1 MSLSS
6 ITACKLAPKKD
17 RGIGQRHRTHH
28 GACLLFTT
36 AACSATAHTGI
47 QRAYTEKRTRDKR
60 QGKALRR
67 ADSSSSGE
75 PGPMLH
81 AGASLAQKHNATQIC
96 NVGINKSGTQNACE
110 GLERWPTPGS
120 AYHTYTTLCPSTLRS
135 RRLAPHPTPL
145 TKCTHSN
152 VFRSSSPAFLQAR
165 EGIRHSSK
173 VATKVTHF
181 HIGLVQSMQWLCAR
195 RKAAVR
201 ALVERVIMRLS
212 LTVIVGAATALAGEA
227 VSQPHAIPW
236 GPLK

>member
-1 MSLSS
+1 MAHVFCSPQRR
-6 ITACKLAPKKD
+6 AAP
-17 RGIGQRHRTHH
+17 Q
-28 GACLLFTT
+28 
-36 AACSATAHTGI
+36 
-47 QRAYTEKRTRDKR
+47 RTREYKEHTQR
-60 QGKALRR
+60 SEHATNVKGKHCVVQILAAAANLGPCCMQVPLSRKNTMQRKFATSALTRAAHKTLARGWRGGQPQAARTTRTQPSVPAHCARAAWRR
-67 ADSSSSGE
+67 
-75 PGPMLH
+75 
-81 AGASLAQKHNATQIC
+81 
-96 NVGINKSGTQNACE
+96 
-110 GLERWPTPGS
+110 
-120 AYHTYTTLCPSTLRS
+120 
-135 RRLAPHPTPL
+135 TPL
-145 TKCTHSN
+145 HSPSAPTAMFSDR
-152 VFRSSSPAFLQAR
+152 VHQLFCKR